1 MQSNQRT
8 NNYKAMKK
16 IILTLM
22 VFLATMTATAQEGKG
37 NEVMSTLRLV
47 NDYFM
52 AKYADPTL
60 PTNVNRIRPSS
71 LWTRAVYYEGLMA
84 LYEIDANPQYT
95 DYTDRWASFH
105 QWTPRNGVKTNDA
118 DDQCCGQTYVDRY
131 FQSGGEEKIAKV
143 IENLD
148 NQMQTPNPKAENEL
162 YGWWTWIDAIQMAMP
177 LYMQIY
183 KVTGDRKY
191 ADHAMK
197 MYRWSRNTLAGGLF
211 NEKEGLWW
219 RDKDYV
225 APYQTPDGN
234 NCYWSRGNGW
244 VYAALVRCMNQLSPK
259 DKFYKEL
266 KKDFLTMSAALK
278 ACQRQEDGLWNPSL
292 VSYADY
298 GGKEMSGTALFLY
311 GMAWGIRMGFLK
323 AAEYK
328 PVCDRAWE
336 GLVRDC
342 VHPDGF
348 LGWAQGTGKDPSA
361 GQPLSYTKVPDFE
374 DYGTGCFLLGG
385 TEYYKLVKIED

>member
-1 MQSNQRT
+1 MRRLKIRKEWMLRVLMLVVTFQLSPISGFAQSD
-8 NNYKAMKK
+8 KA
-16 IILTLM
+16 
-22 VFLATMTATAQEGKG
+22 QG
-37 NEVMSTLRLV
+37 VMSTLQLV

-84 LYEIDANPQYT
+84 LYEIDANPKYT

-118 DDQCCGQTYVDRY
+118 DDQCCGQTYADRY
-131 FQSGGEEKIAKV
+131 FQSGGEEKIAKI

-148 NQMQTPNPKAENEL
+148 NQMQTPNPKADNEL

-183 KVTGDRKY
+183 KATGDRKY

-225 APYQTPDGN
+225 PPYKTPDGK

-244 VYAALVRCMNQLSPK
+244 VYAALVRCMNLLSPK
-259 DKFYKEL
+259 DKYYKEL
-266 KKDFLTMSAALK
+266 KKDFLTMSTALK

-292 VSYADY
+292 VSYADF

-311 GMAWGIRMGFLK
+311 GMAWGIRMGYLK

-328 PVCDRAWE
+328 PVCDKAWE

-385 TEYYKLVKIED
+385 TEYYKIVK

>member
-1 MQSNQRT
+1 MKTFILSVVAFCLAAAANAQQDVLST
-8 NNYKAMKK
+8 AEKANNY
-16 IILTLM
+16 
-22 VFLATMTATAQEGKG
+22 FMT
-37 NEVMSTLRLV
+37 
-47 NDYFM
+47 
-52 AKYADPTL
+52 KYSDPTL
-60 PTNVNRIRPSS
+60 PTNVKKIRPSS

-84 LYEIDANPQYT
+84 LNAVAPQQRYIDYAMTWAN
-95 DYTDRWASFH
+95 FH
-105 QWTPRNGVKTNDA
+105 KWTPRNGVNTCDA
-118 DDQCCGQTYVDRY
+118 DDQCCGQTYVELLPY
-131 FQSGGEEKIAKV
+131 TSKNYKELLTYVIA
-143 IENLD
+143 NLD
-148 NQMQTPNPKAENEL
+148 HQMTTPNTKNQTTTPKAKTNVNSL

-177 LYMQIY
+177 LYMQVY
-183 KVTGDRKY
+183 QLTGERKY

-211 NEKEGLWW
+211 NKKEGLWW

-225 APYQTPDGN
+225 APYKTPDGK

-259 DKFYKEL
+259 DKYHKEL
-266 KKDFLTMSAALK
+266 KKDFLLMSKALK
-278 ACQRQEDGLWNPSL
+278 NCQRPEDGLWNPSL

-311 GMAWGIRMGFLK
+311 GMAWGIQKGYLK
-323 AAEYK
+323 ASVYK
-328 PVCDRAWE
+328 PVCDKAWE

-385 TEYYKLVKIED
+385 VEYWKLVENEK

>member
-1 MQSNQRT
+1 
-8 NNYKAMKK
+8 MKK
-16 IILTLM
+16 ILLILCGFMALCPTD
-22 VFLATMTATAQEGKG
+22 VAAQSDQAS
-37 NEVMSTLRLV
+37 EVMKTLRLA

-84 LYEIDANPQYT
+84 LYEIDTDQRYI
-95 DYTDRWASFH
+95 DYTDRWATFH
-105 QWTPRNGVKTNDA
+105 KWTPRNGVKTNDA
-118 DDQCCGQTYVDRY
+118 DDQCCGQTYMDRY
-131 FQSGGEEKIAKV
+131 FQSGGEEKIRP
-143 IENLD
+143 ILENLD
-148 NQMQTPNPKAENEL
+148 NQMQARNPKADNEL

-177 LYMQIY
+177 LYMQAY
-183 KVTGDRKY
+183 KATGDRKY

-197 MYRWSRNTLAGGLF
+197 MYLWSRNTLAGGLF

-225 APYQTPDGN
+225 APYRTPDGK

-244 VYAALVRCMNQLSPK
+244 VYAALVRCMNLLQPK
-259 DKFYKEL
+259 DKYYKQL
-266 KKDFLTMSAALK
+266 KKDFLLMSVALK

-298 GGKEMSGTALFLY
+298 GGKEMTGTALFLY
-311 GMAWGIRMGFLK
+311 GMSWGIQKGLLK
-323 AAEYK
+323 AADYK
-328 PVCDRAWE
+328 PVCDKAWE

-385 TEYYKLVKIED
+385 TEYYKLVK

>member
-1 MQSNQRT
+1 MT
-8 NNYKAMKK
+8 L
-16 IILTLM
+16 LTASGT
-22 VFLATMTATAQEGKG
+22 FAQEKETGVI
-37 NEVMSTLRLV
+37 NTLRLV

-84 LYEIDANPQYT
+84 LYEIDANPRYI

-131 FQSGGEEKIAKV
+131 FQSGGEEKIAKI

-148 NQMQTPNPKAENEL
+148 NQMQTPNPKVDNEL

-225 APYQTPDGN
+225 APYQTPDGK

-259 DKFYKEL
+259 DKYYKEL

-292 VSYADY
+292 ID
-298 GGKEMSGTALFLY
+298 GKLFFCMFASAPDQGQLL
-311 GMAWGIRMGFLK
+311 LK
-323 AAEYK
+323 
-328 PVCDRAWE
+328 
-336 GLVRDC
+336 G
-342 VHPDGF
+342 
-348 LGWAQGTGKDPSA
+348 
-361 GQPLSYTKVPDFE
+361 
-374 DYGTGCFLLGG
+374 
-385 TEYYKLVKIED
+385 

>member
-1 MQSNQRT
+1 
-8 NNYKAMKK
+8 MKK
-16 IILTLM
+16 ALLILMTL
-22 VFLATMTATAQEGKG
+22 LTASGTFAQEKETGVI
-37 NEVMSTLRLV
+37 NTLRLV

-84 LYEIDANPQYT
+84 LYEIDANPKYI
-95 DYTDRWASFH
+95 DYTNRWASFH

-131 FQSGGEEKIAKV
+131 FQSGGEEKIAKI

-148 NQMQTPNPKAENEL
+148 NQMRTPNPKVDNEL

-225 APYQTPDGN
+225 APYQTPDGK

-259 DKFYKEL
+259 DNYYKEL

-311 GMAWGIRMGFLK
+311 GMSWGIRMGFLK

-385 TEYYKLVKIED
+385 VEYYKLICLRN

>member
-1 MQSNQRT
+1 
-8 NNYKAMKK
+8 MKK
-16 IILTLM
+16 ALLILMTL
-22 VFLATMTATAQEGKG
+22 LTANVTSAQEKETGVI
-37 NEVMSTLRLV
+37 NTLRLV

-84 LYEIDANPQYT
+84 LYEIDANPRYI

-105 QWTPRNGVKTNDA
+105 QWTPRNDVKTNDA

-131 FQSGGEEKIAKV
+131 FQSGGEEKIAKI

-148 NQMQTPNPKAENEL
+148 NQMQTPNPKVDNEL

-211 NEKEGLWW
+211 NDKEGLWW

-225 APYQTPDGN
+225 APYQTPDGK

-259 DKFYKEL
+259 DKYFKEL

-311 GMAWGIRMGFLK
+311 GMSWGIRMGFLK
-323 AAEYK
+323 AADYK

-385 TEYYKLVKIED
+385 VEYYKLVK

>member
-1 MQSNQRT
+1 
-8 NNYKAMKK
+8 MKK
-16 IILTLM
+16 ALLILMTL
-22 VFLATMTATAQEGKG
+22 LTASGTFAQEKETGVI
-37 NEVMSTLRLV
+37 NTLRLV

-84 LYEIDANPQYT
+84 LYEIDANPKYI

-131 FQSGGEEKIAKV
+131 FQSGGEEKIAKI

-148 NQMQTPNPKAENEL
+148 NQMRTPNPKVDNEL

-225 APYQTPDGN
+225 APYQTPDGK

-244 VYAALVRCMNQLSPK
+244 VYAALVRCMNLLSPK
-259 DKFYKEL
+259 DKYFKEL

-292 VSYADY
+292 MSYADY

-311 GMAWGIRMGFLK
+311 GMSWGIRMGFLK

-385 TEYYKLVKIED
+385 TEYYKLISLRNELP

>member
-225 APYQTPDGN
+225 APYQTPDGK

-328 PVCDRAWE
+328 PVCDKAWE

>member
-1 MQSNQRT
+1 
-8 NNYKAMKK
+8 MKK
-16 IILTLM
+16 TILSILALM
-22 VFLATMTATAQEGKG
+22 MVSVSFAQNEQA
-37 NEVMSTLRLV
+37 NEVMKTLRLA

-84 LYEIDANPQYT
+84 LYEIDPDARYT

-105 QWTPRNGVKTNDA
+105 KWEPRNGVKTNDA

-131 FQSGGEEKIAKV
+131 LQSGGEEKIARI

-148 NQMQTPNPKAENEL
+148 NQMQTPNKQKPEAEGSL

-183 KVTGDRKY
+183 KITGERKY

-197 MYRWSRNTLAGGLF
+197 MYEWSRNTLAGGLF

-225 APYQTPDGN
+225 APYQTPDGK

-259 DKFYKEL
+259 D
-266 KKDFLTMSAALK
+266 
-278 ACQRQEDGLWNPSL
+278 
-292 VSYADY
+292 
-298 GGKEMSGTALFLY
+298 
-311 GMAWGIRMGFLK
+311 
-323 AAEYK
+323 
-328 PVCDRAWE
+328 
-336 GLVRDC
+336 
-342 VHPDGF
+342 
-348 LGWAQGTGKDPSA
+348 
-361 GQPLSYTKVPDFE
+361 
-374 DYGTGCFLLGG
+374 
-385 TEYYKLVKIED
+385 